1 MVLQYYSNTAILL
14 GDDNRIVKILMKQY
28 YRNIDVIIVLTQ
40 KLSDFIVYELKML
53 SVVAG

>member
-1 MVLQYYSNTAILL
+1 MVLQYYSNTAIFL
-14 GDDNRIVKILMKQY
+14 GDDNRIVKILMKQH
-28 YRNIDVIIVLTQ
+28 YRNIDIIIVSTQ